1 VAPGPPGLIAPSLLG
16 RAGVPTLLVERN
28 DSTSDEAKAISLDD
42 ETLRVLQR
50 AGLDADVYAII
61 LPGTGTK
68 YFGADG
74 SPLAYAH
81 SPIPGRLGHPAKSPF
96 QQPELERVLCAGLPR
111 FPSVSVPFQPE
122 LVDLRQRADSVEV
135 TLQTPSGEPAVV
147 EAAFVLGCDGG
158 RSAVRHHLGVRM

>member
-1 VAPGPPGLIAPSLLG
+1 MVGAGPTGLIAASLLG
-16 RAGVPTLLVERN
+16 HAGVPTLLVERN
-28 DSTSDEAKAISLDD
+28 ASTSDEAKAISLDD

-50 AGLDADVYAII
+50 PGLDADVYAII

-96 QQPELERVLCAGLPR
+96 QQPELEQVLCASLAR
-111 FPSVSVPFQPE
+111 FPAVSV
-122 LVDLRQRADSVEV
+122 RSRRSSS
-135 TLQTPSGEPAVV
+135 TCGSTPM
-147 EAAFVLGCDGG
+147 
-158 RSAVRHHLGVRM
+158 RSR